1 MRTTV
6 SRLKPAMHFP
16 FLRFHKF
23 AQVAAFVTHRRYRF
37 LAFVKMGTALTAVV
51 MIACADESPATP
63 AEYLRLPEF
72 VVGQPTPVLADD
84 GSAERQFVNI
94 RARRLPGGLL
104 AVADIAA
111 SAIRIYDGNAT
122 MVRTLA
128 RGGNGPGELPRAF
141 SIAVRD
147 DTIITFGEPPMSR
160 PDVRVYSATH
170 GYQRLI
176 AATVPGQPAMS
187 VIGQLSDGTYL
198 VKRGAR
204 GMVVND
210 IPKLGIVIAD
220 STSYGVFT
228 PGMKNDSAMVLW
240 FPKIAAGW
248 YYSFPV
254 TSNKIVPVSI
264 DAFPFRARTLVVNS
278 QDVVWEIETGT
289 GELKGFNERGVL
301 RFTKRSS
308 MQPTSFDAK
317 LLAKS
322 SETELQNA
330 RSAVDTASITAKFA
344 PGIRPDA
351 APLFSRAFAGDNG
364 EIWLQRFDLGE
375 TSNQNFVIVDRD
387 GVKIGRASIP
397 SGIDLQQIGKDFV
410 LGLRVQPSGTIEIVE
425 LQLTRK

>member
-1 MRTTV
+1 MRFPSAV
-6 SRLKPAMHFP
+6 SQ
-16 FLRFHKF
+16 RFAH
-23 AQVAAFVTHRRYRF
+23 VAACVTNHRCRF
-37 LAFVKMGTALTAVV
+37 RVAILAGTGLITVATV
-51 MIACADESPATP
+51 ACADKEPAKP

-72 VVGQPTPVLADD
+72 VVGQPKPALTDD
-84 GSAERQFVNI
+84 GSAEREFVSI
-94 RARRLPGGLL
+94 RARRLPGGML

-111 SAIRIYDGNAT
+111 ATIRIYDGNGT

-128 RGGNGPGELPRAF
+128 RGGNGPGELPGAF
-141 SIAVRD
+141 SVAVRD
-147 DTIITFGEPPMSR
+147 DTIIAFGEPPRSR
-160 PDVRVYSATH
+160 PDVRVYSATD

-176 AATVPGQPAMS
+176 SATVPGQPAMT
-187 VIGQLSDGTYL
+187 VLGQLSDRTYL

-220 STSYGVFT
+220 SAIYGVFAPST
-228 PGMKNDSAMVLW
+228 KSDSSMVLW

-254 TSNKIVPVSI
+254 TGNKIVPVSI

-278 QDVVWEIETGT
+278 QDLVWEIETGT

-301 RFTKRSS
+301 LFTKRSS
-308 MQPTSFDAK
+308 MQPTTFDFK
-317 LLAKS
+317 LLARS
-322 SETELQNA
+322 SEAELQNA
-330 RSAVDTASITAKFA
+330 MRAVDTASITAKFA

-387 GVKIGRASIP
+387 GVEIGRASIP
-397 SGIDLQQIGKDFV
+397 TGIDLQQIGKSFV

-425 LQLTRK
+425 LQLSRK